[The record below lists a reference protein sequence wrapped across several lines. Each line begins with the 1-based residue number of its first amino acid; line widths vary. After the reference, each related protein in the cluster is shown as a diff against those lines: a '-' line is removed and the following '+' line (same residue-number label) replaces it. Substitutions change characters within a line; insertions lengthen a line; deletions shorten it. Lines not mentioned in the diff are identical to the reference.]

1 MPCLVSLLLPNLINL
16 LLRSVKLAVPNTE
29 VDPKLVPEINGM
41 DLNVL
46 FNDKDILPIKIPLD
60 LPKDLVSIVG
70 DCGIILA

>member
-1 MPCLVSLLLPNLINL
+1 M
-16 LLRSVKLAVPNTE
+16 AVPNTE

-46 FNDKDILPIKIPLD
+46 FNDEDILPIKIPLD
-60 LPKDLVSIVG
+60 LPKDLVSIVD

>member
-46 FNDKDILPIKIPLD
+46 FNDEDILPIKIPLD
-60 LPKDLVSIVG
+60 LPNDLVSIVG
-70 DCGIILA
+70 DCGIIMA